1 MGVFSFNSERLRSFI
16 DIMVHPTQEM
26 RPPDGAF
33 FRGGPQWP
41 HFQAQIF
48 ARHCR
53 GAIPKPVDARPLPA
67 QAEWPYFDPRCL
79 PAFWPHLYGEA
90 APRPQDWR
98 RTLPALADAYAP
110 LTDPAGETVD
120 AGIWCGP
127 IALHFGHMVADFS
140 MRITGSSRV
149 DATAR
154 LVFSLPPFR
163 DVAPPPYFWDI
174 IDHLGVDRRRVLLV
188 RKPTRFSRLSVLPQA
203 ERPAGGGP
211 NRRHLRLM
219 DAIAGSGTASERD
232 LGHVF
237 VSRARLAEGRFA
249 GEAYIEEALT
259 RAGVTVFHPETVDL
273 HAQLRLYR
281 RARTLVF
288 SEGSAL
294 HALQLLGH
302 VNADI
307 IVLVRRPRRRMALAS
322 LRPRAR
328 SLHYLE
334 AVRGLVHGLSRSGRT
349 IRRAGMSVLD
359 EPRFLAGLERTG
371 IGLAPFWDRR
381 AYAERRDA
389 DIAAWI
395 AQRRAAGP
403 YPGEQAM
410 IEAQLRAL
418 CLQA

>member
-1 MGVFSFNSERLRSFI
+1 MGFLSFTHERLRSFRN
-16 DIMVHPTQEM
+16 IMVHPTQEM

-33 FRGGPQWP
+33 FRGGPEWP
-41 HFQAQIF
+41 HFSTQIF

-53 GAIPKPVDARPLPA
+53 GTLPKPVDSRPLA
-67 QAEWPYFDPRCL
+67 ARAEWPYFDPQFL
-79 PAFWPHLYGEA
+79 PAFWPHLYGDA
-90 APRPQDWR
+90 QPAPQDSR
-98 RTLPALADAYAP
+98 RALARLADAHAP
-110 LTDPAGETVD
+110 TSEQVIETMD

-127 IALHFGHMVADFS
+127 ITLHFGHMVADFS
-140 MRITGSSRV
+140 MRIAGSSRI
-149 DATAR
+149 DAATP

-163 DVAPPPYFWDI
+163 DFAPPPYFWDI

-188 RKPTRFSRLSVLPQA
+188 HKPTRFHRLSVLPQA
-203 ERPAGGGP
+203 ERPVGGGP
-211 NRRHLRLM
+211 SRRHLRMM
-219 DAIAGSGTASERD
+219 DAITGSDTVTDRD

-237 VSRARLAEGRFA
+237 VSRGRLAEGRFA
-249 GEAYIEEALT
+249 GESYIEEALAD
-259 RAGVTVFHPETVDL
+259 AGVAVFHPEAVDL

-281 RARTLVF
+281 RARTLIF

-294 HALQLLGH
+294 HALQLLGRLD
-302 VNADI
+302 ADI
-307 IVLVRRPRRRMALAS
+307 IVLVRRPRRRIAAAS

-359 EPRFLAGLERTG
+359 EPRFLAGLKRTG
-371 IGLAPFWDRR
+371 IDLAPFWDPM

-389 DIAAWI
+389 DIAAWV

-410 IEAQLRAL
+410 IDEQLRAL
-418 CLQA
+418 CLRA

>member
-1 MGVFSFNSERLRSFI
+1 MGFFSLTSERLRSFR
-16 DIMVHPTQEM
+16 DITVHPTQEL

-33 FRGGPQWP
+33 FRGGPEWP
-41 HFQAQIF
+41 RFSAQIL

-53 GAIPKPVDARPLPA
+53 GAIPKPVDSRPLPA
-67 QAEWPYFDPRCL
+67 RAEWPYFDPRFL
-79 PAFWPHLYGEA
+79 PVFWPHLYDDA
-90 APRPQDWR
+90 QPASQDWR
-98 RTLPALADAYAP
+98 RGLPRLADAHAP
-110 LTDPAGETVD
+110 TFDQVSDTIE

-127 IALHFGHMVADFS
+127 VILHFGHMVADFA
-140 MRITGSSRV
+140 MRIAGSARL
-149 DATAR
+149 DPATP

-163 DVAPPPYFWDI
+163 DFAPPRYFWDI
-174 IDHLGVDRRRVLLV
+174 LDHLGADRRRVLLL
-188 RKPTRFSRLSVLPQA
+188 RKPTRFNRLFVLPQA
-203 ERPAGGGP
+203 ERPAGGAP
-211 NRRHLRLM
+211 SRRHLRLM
-219 DAIAGSGTASERD
+219 DAITGSQPAGERD
-232 LGHVF
+232 IGQLF

-249 GEAYIEEALT
+249 GEAYVEEALT

-273 HAQLRLYR
+273 QAQLRLYR
-281 RARTLVF
+281 QARTLIF

-302 VNADI
+302 LDADI
-307 IVLVRRPRRRMALAS
+307 IVLVRRPRRRMAAAS

-334 AVRGLVHGLSRSGRT
+334 AVRGLVHGLSRSGRI
-349 IRRAGMSVLD
+349 IRRAGMSVLN
-359 EPRFLAGLERTG
+359 ERLFVAGLERRG
-371 IGLAPFWDRR
+371 IDLAPFWDPQ
-381 AYAERRDA
+381 AYAEHRDA
-389 DIAAWI
+389 DIAGWI

>member
-1 MGVFSFNSERLRSFI
+1 MGFLSFTHERLRSFRK
-16 DIMVHPTQEM
+16 IMVHPTQEM

-33 FRGGPQWP
+33 FRGGPEWP
-41 HFQAQIF
+41 YFQAQIF

-53 GAIPKPVDARPLPA
+53 GALPKPVDSRPLA
-67 QAEWPYFDPRCL
+67 ARAAWPYFDPRFL
-79 PAFWPHLYGEA
+79 PAFWPHLYGDA
-90 APRPQDWR
+90 QPAPQDSR
-98 RTLPALADAYAP
+98 HGMATLADAHAALP
-110 LTDPAGETVD
+110 GQAKERVD

-127 IALHFGHMVADFS
+127 ITLHFGHMVADFG
-140 MRITGSSRV
+140 MRIVGSSRV
-149 DATAR
+149 DAATP

-163 DVAPPPYFWDI
+163 DFEPPPYFWDI
-174 IDHLGVDRRRVLLV
+174 VDHLGVDRRRVLLV
-188 RKPTRFSRLSVLPQA
+188 RKPTRFDRLFVLPQA
-203 ERPAGGGP
+203 ERPAGGAP
-211 NRRHLRLM
+211 SRRHLRLM
-219 DAIAGSGTASERD
+219 DAITGSGTANDRD

-237 VSRARLAEGRFA
+237 ISRGRLAEGRFA
-249 GEAYIEEALT
+249 GESYIEEALAG
-259 RAGVTVFHPETVDL
+259 AGVAVFHPETVDL

-281 RARTLVF
+281 RARTLIF

-302 VNADI
+302 LDADI
-307 IVLVRRPRRRMALAS
+307 IVLVRRPRRRMAAAS

-328 SLHYLE
+328 SLRYLE

-349 IRRAGMSVLD
+349 IRRAGISVLD
-359 EPRFLAGLERTG
+359 EPRFLAGLKRTG
-371 IGLAPFWDRR
+371 IDLAPFWDPM

-395 AQRRAAGP
+395 ARRRAAGP

-410 IEAQLRAL
+410 IEEQLRAL

>member
-1 MGVFSFNSERLRSFI
+1 MSVFSFNSERLRSFT
-16 DIMVHPTQEM
+16 DITVHPTQEL
-26 RPPDGAF
+26 RPPEGAF
-33 FRGGPQWP
+33 FRGGPEWP
-41 HFQAQIF
+41 YFGMQIL
-48 ARHCR
+48 ARHCH
-53 GAIPKPVDARPLPA
+53 GAIPRPVDARPLPA
-67 QAEWPYFDPRCL
+67 RAEWPYFDPQFL

-90 APRPQDWR
+90 LPAPGDWR
-98 RTLPALADAYAP
+98 RSLPRLADAHAP
-110 LTDPAGETVD
+110 TSDQVSDRVD

-127 IALHFGHMVADFS
+127 VILHFGHMVADFA
-140 MRITGSSRV
+140 MRIVGSARLGA
-149 DATAR
+149 ATP

-174 IDHLGVDRRRVLLV
+174 VDHLGADRRRVLLL
-188 RKPTRFSRLSVLPQA
+188 RKPTRFDRLFVLPQA
-203 ERPAGGGP
+203 ERPGGGAP
-211 NRRHLRLM
+211 SRRHLHLM
-219 DAIAGSGTASERD
+219 DAITDAQVASGRD
-232 LGHVF
+232 IGQVF

-259 RAGVTVFHPETVDL
+259 RAGVTIFHPETADL
-273 HAQLRLYR
+273 QTQLRLYR
-281 RARTLVF
+281 QARTLIF

-302 VNADI
+302 LDADI
-307 IVLVRRPRRRMALAS
+307 IVLVRRPRRRMAAAS

-328 SLHYLE
+328 SLQYLE

-349 IRRAGMSVLD
+349 IRRAGMSVID
-359 EPRFLAGLERTG
+359 EPRLLGGLGRAGIE
-371 IGLAPFWDRR
+371 LAPFWDPQ

-389 DIAAWI
+389 DIAGWI

-403 YPGEQAM
+403 HPGEQAM

>member
-1 MGVFSFNSERLRSFI
+1 
-16 DIMVHPTQEM
+16 MVHPTQEA

-33 FRGGPQWP
+33 FRGGPEWP
-41 HFQAQIF
+41 HFNAQIF

-53 GAIPKPVDARPLPA
+53 GGLPKPVDTRPLAA
-67 QAEWPYFDPRCL
+67 QAEWPYFDPRFL
-79 PAFWPHLYGEA
+79 PAFWPHLYGDA
-90 APRPQDWR
+90 RPAPQDWR
-98 RTLPALADAYAP
+98 CGLAKLADAHAP
-110 LTDPAGETVD
+110 LSDQIEETVD

-127 IALHFGHMVADFS
+127 ITLHFGHMVADFS
-140 MRITGSSRV
+140 MRIAGSGRV
-149 DATAR
+149 DAAVP

-163 DVAPPPYFWDI
+163 DFEPPPYFWDI

-188 RKPTRFSRLSVLPQA
+188 RKPTRFARLFVLPQA
-203 ERPAGGGP
+203 ERPVGGGP
-211 NRRHLRLM
+211 SRRHLRLM
-219 DAIAGSGTASERD
+219 DTITAPQAVSDRD
-232 LGHVF
+232 LGCVF

-249 GEAYIEEALT
+249 GEAYIEEALIG
-259 RAGVTVFHPETVDL
+259 AGVTVFHPESVDL

-281 RARTLVF
+281 RARTLIF

-302 VNADI
+302 LGSDI
-307 IVLVRRPRRRMALAS
+307 IVLVRRPRRRMAAAS
-322 LRPRAR
+322 LRPRTR
-328 SLHYLE
+328 SLRYLE

-349 IRRAGMSVLD
+349 IRRAGMTVLD

-371 IGLAPFWDRR
+371 INLAPFWDPP

-389 DIAAWI
+389 DIAGWI

-410 IEAQLRAL
+410 IDEQLRAL
-418 CLQA
+418 CLRA